1 MKKCRFFVKGRKEEH
16 RTTLV
21 KRDESERKEEEERER
36 EFGDF
41 EMISSKRSFSFLNFF
56 PKALFLFLFSLAL
69 SESFFTSDAQLGI
82 SVMSSNSGVTPVI
95 EKTYEPDEKNVNG
108 LIQAGFPKE
117 KAEKVLRAIGNENCC
132 GPQIKWLFAHDLER
146 NKARNEL
153 KKHESCFTSEHTDY
167 DGYANVWGNQNKQPD
182 AGRCCQSCKDYVPK
196 APNYYPCNVWVYC
209 PKEQGC
215 FAPAA
220 GEFKYQDC
228 WLKYQHD
235 PIHVHVNMKGEY
247 SAEYRISHPT
257 APEMVDW
264 TAGVVLTEEEFH
276 RSEGDLNHTWSARS
290 HWRKLL
296 ADNNR

>member
-1 MKKCRFFVKGRKEEH
+1 MREKGGG
-16 RTTLV
+16 
-21 KRDESERKEEEERER
+21 RER

-41 EMISSKRSFSFLNFF
+41 EMISSKRSFFLNFF
-56 PKALFLFLFSLAL
+56 PALFLFLFSLVL

-82 SVMSSNSGVTPVI
+82 SVMMSSNSGVTPVI

-209 PKEQGC
+209 PKERGC

>member
-1 MKKCRFFVKGRKEEH
+1 
-16 RTTLV
+16 
-21 KRDESERKEEEERER
+21 
-36 EFGDF
+36 
-41 EMISSKRSFSFLNFF
+41 MISSKRSFSFLNVF
-56 PKALFLFLFSLAL
+56 PALFLFLFSLVL
-69 SESFFTSDAQLGI
+69 SFSSSFTADAQLG
-82 SVMSSNSGVTPVI
+82 SPVMSSNSGVTPVI

-108 LIQAGFPKE
+108 LIQSRIPQGKSGKSVASDWERKL
-117 KAEKVLRAIGNENCC
+117 LRPSDQVVVRAR
-132 GPQIKWLFAHDLER
+132 FER

-182 AGRCCQSCKDYVPK
+182 AGRCCQSCKRLRSES
-196 APNYYPCNVWVYC
+196 ATIIRGNAWVYC

-264 TAGVVLTEEEFH
+264 TAGVVLTRKSFMKRGRFKSH
-276 RSEGDLNHTWSARS
+276 VVRS
-290 HWRKLL
+290 L
-296 ADNNR
+296 ALEKVVSR